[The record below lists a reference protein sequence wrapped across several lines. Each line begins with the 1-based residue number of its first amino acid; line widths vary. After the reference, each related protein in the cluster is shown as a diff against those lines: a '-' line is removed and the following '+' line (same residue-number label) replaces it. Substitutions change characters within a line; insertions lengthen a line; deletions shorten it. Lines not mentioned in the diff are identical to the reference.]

1 MAVGEELWVG
11 LGNGQV
17 LIFDIIKNNSFE
29 DEAYLVL
36 GENKEVQKAEERKD
50 KSFPIVNSIACQ
62 ETTPNSQ
69 ESGTNDGDTH
79 EQNSE
84 NRNTAETVTSEHHD
98 DDNITTEACEVD
110 ESSAA
115 SLNAVQEVVC
125 VKGAID
131 GEQRSTEEQ
140 NISDNVYYSG
150 YRFGLRL
157 RVHYRINEEA
167 VRCILL
173 VREEEPLVLSCG
185 GSFSEEGALSLWQ
198 RQSGEEGT
206 NEWMPFS
213 IKHRGL
219 IG

>member
-1 MAVGEELWVG
+1 M
-11 LGNGQV
+11 
-17 LIFDIIKNNSFE
+17 
-29 DEAYLVL
+29 
-36 GENKEVQKAEERKD
+36 
-50 KSFPIVNSIACQ
+50 NSIACQ
-62 ETTPNSQ
+62 EITPNPQ
-69 ESGTNDGDTH
+69 ESGRNDGDTH

-84 NRNTAETVTSEHHD
+84 NRNTAETVTSEYHD
-98 DDNITTEACEVD
+98 DDNITTEACEVG

-131 GEQRSTEEQ
+131 GKQRSSEEQ

-173 VREEEPLVLSCG
+173 VRLVYIYYSCPY
-185 GSFSEEGALSLWQ
+185 S
-198 RQSGEEGT
+198 
-206 NEWMPFS
+206 
-213 IKHRGL
+213 
-219 IG
+219 